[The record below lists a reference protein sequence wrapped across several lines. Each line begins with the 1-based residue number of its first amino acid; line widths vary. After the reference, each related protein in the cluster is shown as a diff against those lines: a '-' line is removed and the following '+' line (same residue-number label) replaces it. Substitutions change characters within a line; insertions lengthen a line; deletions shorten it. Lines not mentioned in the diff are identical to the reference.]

1 MRFYIVKNLTSIQ
14 STMKNISV
22 TLLLFITS
30 TVVAL
35 ADNWGKADIGMVD
48 DYDDGGGDS
57 MWFWI
62 IIIGIVLLGAF
73 IKGIIDGSKK

>member
-1 MRFYIVKNLTSIQ
+1 MLKKIFTTFALC
-14 STMKNISV
+14 
-22 TLLLFITS
+22 ITS

-73 IKGIIDGSKK
+73 IKGLIDGMKS